1 MMEGLAEVE
10 LYLAAASGEELGA
23 VSDIVTDGL
32 TAFGLKAKDSSHFAD
47 VLAELARRQIRTLE
61 GSPEAFKYVAPVAGA
76 LGYTIEDTS
85 IAIGLM
91 SNAGIKGEKAGT
103 ALRTMFTNLSSPTR
117 AMGNEMERLGISI
130 TDSNGK
136 MIPMR
141 KLLY

>member
-1 MMEGLAEVE
+1 
-10 LYLAAASGEELGA
+10 
-23 VSDIVTDGL
+23 
-32 TAFGLKAKDSSHFAD
+32 
-47 VLAELARRQIRTLE
+47 
-61 GSPEAFKYVAPVAGA
+61 
-76 LGYTIEDTS
+76 
-85 IAIGLM
+85 M

-141 KLLY
+141 KLLDQLREKFKHLSKDHIIQLTIFGKEKRCQEH